1 MDAYCTGASMQRQ
14 EPSAFGRVVDLVR
27 DLRRRCPWDGAQTR
41 ATLRPYLVEEALELD
56 QALRLGDSG
65 WIREELGDVLLHVA
79 FQVVLGEEAGEFGA
93 EDVTRTVERKM
104 WRRHP
109 HLFSEHGDE
118 IESRRVEDSW
128 ERTKLN
134 DAPADHPSVLD
145 GLPSTLPALLAAHRL
160 GERAAGVGFDWPDSS
175 GPLEKVRE
183 EVSELEA
190 ELRHSAPPSQV
201 ESELGDLLFA
211 TVNLARKLGIDPR
224 AALEKA
230 NVKFAVRF
238 RRVEELARQ
247 RRIDVGRASLEE
259 LDRLWDETKA
269 EATDRASSSSS
280 ETQSPP

>member
-1 MDAYCTGASMQRQ
+1 MQ
-14 EPSAFGRVVDLVR
+14 EPSALGRIVDLVR

-41 ATLRPYLVEEALELD
+41 TTLRPYLVEEALELD

-65 WIREELGDVLLHVA
+65 QILEELGDVLLHVA

-93 EDVTRTVERKM
+93 EDVTHAVERKM

-118 IESRRVEDSW
+118 IGAGRVEDTW

-134 DAPADHPSVLD
+134 DTTGDRPSVLD
-145 GLPSTLPALLAAHRL
+145 GVPRTLPALLAAYRL
-160 GERAAGVGFDWPDSS
+160 GERAAGVGFDWPDAS

-183 EVSELEA
+183 EVTELEA
-190 ELRHSAPPSQV
+190 ELSQSAPASEV

-230 NVKFAVRF
+230 NAKFEVRF

-247 RRIDVGRASLEE
+247 RGIDVGRAGLEA

-269 EATDRASSSSS
+269 ETTDRASSSSGG
-280 ETQSPP
+280 TQSPP